1 MLSLIHLQA
10 KLTSGPFPREKL
22 PCVISL
28 PLAPFSLS
36 LHVEVSAPLPLVSCE
51 CCLVNCSE
59 SKSGWDIYPE
69 QIVAGCIPMSTCAM
83 LISYKVVH
91 YSVGHK

>member
-1 MLSLIHLQA
+1 MVLSQEETPYGL
-10 KLTSGPFPREKL
+10 
-22 PCVISL
+22 SL
-28 PLAPFSLS
+28 PLTRLG
-36 LHVEVSAPLPLVSCE
+36 LVLMEVSAALSHVAHE
-51 CCLVNCSE
+51 NCLVNCSE

-69 QIVAGCIPMSTCAM
+69 RIMAGCIPMSTCAT